1 MQTPTPF
8 PPSYPPAHPASGK
21 NGLITLGLVLSLIA
35 FTLILILAVVQ
46 GFLYSPI
53 IATLRVEREVWHLMT
68 YLPAILGFIGTLGFL
83 FSLIGT
89 LSQLSKRS
97 LTQHFAAFTGMGMG
111 FFSFLIMIEFTIK
124 TIQLL
129 LR

>member
-21 NGLITLGLVLSLIA
+21 NGLITFGFILSLISFA
-35 FTLILILAVVQ
+35 LILILAVVQ
-46 GFLYSPI
+46 GFLYSPML
-53 IATLRVEREVWHLMT
+53 ATLRVGREVWNLMT

-89 LSQLSKRS
+89 LSELSKRS

-111 FFSFLIMIEFTIK
+111 FFSFFIMIEYAIK

-129 LR
+129 TR